1 MGEVKRIFNQAKI
14 DRDTDARMVQPGF
27 HRDALNVN
35 VGESEGGDVGAVENL
50 KGNEEV
56 SGQTSIEGTTIGS
69 VRDPNNNRIY
79 WFNKG
84 TTTDAIYEYDEQ
96 TGDVNTILKDKVSRP
111 LIKPKCAPDFKVFL
125 DPVPDDTANR
135 SGLNITFTNPLGGC
149 TVPGQFNYDPNA
161 EYNDGSCIPVINGCT
176 DVNANNYNSN
186 ANTDNGSCTYTSTIG
201 VTISGDGSFYNSS
214 SPVTLTANVTNAN
227 GAFTYLWSTG
237 ETTQTISVS
246 GSSNTITG
254 SVTVT
259 DSYGSATDN
268 YSVVFSAA
276 PPTTTLGVS
285 LSNPGGQTNG
295 ASVAVTSNVTN
306 ALGSIT
312 YSWSDGGSSANST
325 YTGSNTTI
333 TKTLTVTDAGRTSP
347 NHQASDTRSVA
358 FSAVQNFD
366 FVGTTADNTGAN
378 ISAAGGQSFY
388 NRTSSQAI
396 NFSSEASLASN
407 YEWVVAPTVSVSGLP
422 SGVTASGISGGG
434 QGTTGP
440 ASVAISGNW
449 SGTSDASPTITWNG
463 GSAQVIPAAQH
474 TLNITN
480 GSSGLGSNITTSVAS
495 YSVTKNVGT
504 TTGVTFNASCTPASG
519 YEWVT
524 LPSVSSSSLPS
535 GVTLT
540 STTGSPVGGT
550 GARQVSATGNWS
562 PTSAGTTNASVTWSG
577 GSVQVVPPA
586 CNNYQ
591 ITYSGNNGQLNYTNC
606 TTGNAGTY
614 NLSNSSGT
622 NVITMQSQTFPT
634 QGSGSGY
641 YIYNISQI

>member
-27 HRDALNVN
+27 HRDALNVS

-50 KGNEEV
+50 KGNEEI
-56 SGQTSIEGTTIGS
+56 SGQADVEGTTIGS
-69 VRDPNNNRIY
+69 IVDPNNDRVY
-79 WFNKG
+79 WFN
-84 TTTDAIYEYDEQ
+84 TSSVFDAIYEYDK
-96 TGDVNTILKDKVSRP
+96 TTNAITTILRD
-111 LIKPKCAPDFKVFL
+111 PKARTATLPTCSPTLQARIT
-125 DPVPDDTANR
+125 DPVSGRNNRPSPDPLP
-135 SGLNITFTNPLGGC
+135 SNPL
-149 TVPGQFNYDPNA
+149 P
-161 EYNDGSCIPVINGCT
+161 GCT
-176 DVNANNYNSN
+176 DPTATNYSST
-186 ANTDNGSCTYTSTIG
+186 AEYDNGSCTYGPSIS

-214 SPVTLTANVTNAN
+214 SPVTLTANVANAN
-227 GAFTYLWSTG
+227 GAFTYLWNTG
-237 ETTQTISVS
+237 ETTQTISIS
-246 GSSNTITG
+246 GSNTTITG
-254 SVTVT
+254 STPGVTVT
-259 DSYGSATDN
+259 DSSGASATDD
-268 YSVVFSAA
+268 YSVTFSAA
-276 PPTTTLGVS
+276 PTTLGVS
-285 LSNPGGQTNG
+285 LSNPGDQING
-295 ASVAVTSNVTN
+295 ASVLVTSNVTN

-312 YSWSDGGSSANST
+312 YSWTGGGGSSANST

-333 TKTLTVTDAGRTSP
+333 QRTLTVTDSGRTTP
-347 NHQASDTRSVA
+347 NDQASATR
-358 FSAVQNFD
+358 AVQFNAVQSFD

-388 NRTSSQAI
+388 NRTSSETI
-396 NFSSEASLASN
+396 SFSSAASLASN

-434 QGTTGP
+434 QGTTLP

-524 LPSVSSSSLPS
+524 LPSASSSSLPS

-641 YIYNISQI
+641 TIYNISQI